1 MKEIFRLT
9 LVLTVITAVSA
20 GVLAFVSYQTE
31 EPIRK
36 ALQEEKMTA
45 ARNVLPPFDNKIIE
59 DRKFVVNSAG
69 DTIEVFRG
77 KKDGKITG
85 AAFPVISADGYS
97 GDIEFLVG
105 VNRDGVIQ
113 GVEILK
119 HSETPGLGAK
129 IQSGEFRDQF
139 EGHSIDN
146 TRVWEV
152 KKDGGEFEQI
162 TGATISSRAVT
173 RAIRKGL
180 NFYETNIDE
189 ITGGADRLREGV
201 KQGSEEKD

>member
-20 GVLAFVSYQTE
+20 SVLAFVSYKTE
-31 EPIRK
+31 EPIMK
-36 ALQEEKMTA
+36 ALQEEKMKA
-45 ARNVLPPFDNKIIE
+45 VRNVLPPFDNKIIE
-59 DRKFVVNSAG
+59 DRKFIVNSAG
-69 DTIEVFRG
+69 DTLEVFRG
-77 KKDGKITG
+77 RKDGKITG

-113 GVEILK
+113 GIEILK

-129 IQSGEFRDQF
+129 ISGEFREQF
-139 EGHSIDN
+139 KNHSIDN
-146 TRVWEV
+146 TKVWEV
-152 KKDGGEFEQI
+152 EKDGGEFTQI

-180 NFYETNIDE
+180 NFYETNINE
-189 ITGGADRLREGV
+189 ITGGTDRLKESV
-201 KQGSEEKD
+201 KQGSEEKE